1 MSRCNPLFRLFG
13 VTALAF
19 AFVFQPLAFAQ
30 QQSDDSTESED
41 SPDDRRD
48 SDIETIVVTAQKREQ
63 ALTDVPLAVTVLNAA
78 TIDRTFASSIEGIQ
92 QLVPS
97 LNYRKGNTTRNSALT
112 VRGIGTI
119 SFSTAAEPSVA
130 SVIDG
135 VVLGRSGQAFSQLY
149 DIEQIEVLRGPQGT
163 LFGKN
168 ASAGVVNIT
177 TRRPSRE
184 YGGMFE
190 TTAFHDDEYRAR
202 FRYEG
207 AIGERAAASITGLYS
222 KFDGN
227 LFNVHTNQEV
237 NGSETAG
244 FRLMIDAEASPDTNI
259 LAIFEYLDSDD
270 DCCADIEGLPSGR
283 NPASPAAPDSNGIV
297 DGRADLDLDQRL
309 VDHDLVTRTKDQNT
323 GISVQVDHNMSDY
336 ALTSITAWREW
347 ENTEIREGDF
357 TSIGGTIPQP
367 VFGVP
372 FQLHDLGP
380 QEWQQF
386 SQELRIAS
394 PSGQRFQWLLGAFY
408 WDQESERSFTR
419 DASCQNNAGQ
429 LNADIAFHLQNVVG
443 IDNPSQGDVDAFI
456 AQQGITCNSNDIV
469 SATAFF
475 NTDIES
481 LAFFGD
487 GTFDITDRVNL
498 IFGARWTYDD
508 VSFNHNR
515 FNNDEFG
522 RTGVGVRSARDETD
536 FSGNTDN
543 TDVSGRAG
551 LQFNI
556 LDSSMVYGTWSRG
569 YKGPA
574 FNTFFNMSANDLLPI
589 SEETSDSYEIGFKYS
604 GDRLIFNAAIFLT
617 EIEDFQANNLDNST
631 GVNIT
636 RLTNAGDVET
646 SGIEFDFIYRP
657 IDNWT
662 LSGGL
667 ALIDAEIDKFKCPRG
682 TPENQCTARSGLD
695 VPYSPDIKYTI
706 NSSYV
711 QRLGTVDSTWNIG
724 YSFTDDVVGN
734 LPSNNGTVNP
744 ASRLPDYGLLD
755 ASVTFAFDDGRY
767 ELSLFGRNL
776 TDESFFT
783 AFSGDNFRFQVPR
796 EADRR
801 FGAQVRV
808 HF

>member
-1 MSRCNPLFRLFG
+1 MLEQWTNLRGAAWGLAA
-13 VTALAF
+13 ALIIAP
-19 AFVFQPLAFAQ
+19 VLAAAQ
-30 QQSDDSTESED
+30 DETDDDESNDDGDQSV
-41 SPDDRRD
+41 
-48 SDIETIVVTAQKREQ
+48 ETIVVTAQKREQ
-63 ALTDVPLAVTVLNAA
+63 SLIDVPVAVTVLSADQIN
-78 TIDRTFASSIEGIQ
+78 RTFAPNIEGIQ

-119 SFSTAAEPSVA
+119 SFSTAAEPSV
-130 SVIDG
+130 STVVDG

-149 DIEQIEVLRGPQGT
+149 DLQQIEVLRGPQGT

-168 ASAGVVNIT
+168 ASAGVLNIT

-184 YGGMFE
+184 YGGMIEGTVFD
-190 TTAFHDDEYRAR
+190 DDEYRTR

-207 AIGERAAASITGLYS
+207 AIGEHVAASITGLYS
-222 KFDGN
+222 QFDGN

-244 FRLMIDAEASPDTNI
+244 FRLMVDAEATPDTNI
-259 LAIFEYLDSDD
+259 LAIFEFLDSDD

-283 NPASPAAPDSNGIV
+283 NPDSPAAPDSRGIV
-297 DGRADLDLDQRL
+297 NGRADLDLDQRL
-309 VDHDLVTRTKDQNT
+309 VDHDLVTKTKDENT
-323 GISVQVDHNMSDY
+323 AFSVQVDHQLGDY
-336 ALTSITAWREW
+336 GLTSITAWRDW

-357 TSIGGTIPQP
+357 TSIGGTAAVP

-386 SQELRIAS
+386 SQEFRIAS
-394 PSGQRFQWLLGAFY
+394 PAGQRFEWILGAFY

-429 LNADIAFHLQNVVG
+429 LNADIAFHLENVVG
-443 IDNPSQGDVDAFI
+443 LQNPTQDDIDTFI
-456 AQQGITCNSNDIV
+456 AQEGITCNANDIV

-475 NTDIES
+475 NTDLES

-487 GTFDITDRVNL
+487 GSFDLTDRFSL

-515 FNNDEFG
+515 FNNDQFG
-522 RTGVGVRSARDETD
+522 RTGVGVRPARLETD
-536 FSGNTDN
+536 FRGSTDE
-543 TDVSGRAG
+543 TAFSGRAG
-551 LQFNI
+551 LQYYIN
-556 LDSSMVYGTWSRG
+556 DETMVYGTFSRG

-574 FNTFFNMSANDLLPI
+574 FNTFFNMSETDTLPI
-589 SEETSDSYEIGFKYS
+589 SEETSDAFELGLKFSN
-604 GDRLIFNAAIFLT
+604 DWLVVNAAVFLT

-646 SGIEFDFIYRP
+646 SGFEIDFIARP

-662 LSGGL
+662 ISGGF
-667 ALIDAEIDKFKCPRG
+667 AAIDAEIDEFNCPIG
-682 TPENQCTARSGLD
+682 TPEGQCTARSGLD

-706 NSSYV
+706 NSNYV
-711 QRLGTVDSTWNIG
+711 LPFRNVDVIWDIG
-724 YSFTDDVVGN
+724 YSFTDDVVGD
-734 LPSNNGTVNP
+734 LPSNSGVVNP
-744 ASRLPDYGLLD
+744 AARLPDYDLLD
-755 ASVTFAFDDGRY
+755 SSVTFSFLQDQYA
-767 ELSLFGRNL
+767 LTLFAKNI

-801 FGAQVRV
+801 FGAQLRV
-808 HF
+808 NF

>member
-1 MSRCNPLFRLFG
+1 MFRLFC
-13 VTALAF
+13 VITLAF
-19 AFVFQPLAFAQ
+19 AFLFQPLAAQ
-30 QQSDDSTESED
+30 QQSDDSAESED

-48 SDIETIVVTAQKREQ
+48 SDIERIVVTAQKREQ
-63 ALTDVPLAVTVLNAA
+63 ALTDVPIAVTVLTSEA
-78 TIDRTFASSIEGIQ
+78 IDKTFASNIEGIQ

-130 SVIDG
+130 SVVDG

-149 DIEQIEVLRGPQGT
+149 DIAQIEVLRGPQGT

-190 TTAFHDDEYRAR
+190 ATAFDDDEYRAR

-207 AIGERAAASITGLYS
+207 AIGENVAASITGLYS
-222 KFDGN
+222 RFDGN
-227 LFNVHTNQEV
+227 LFNVHTNQQV

-244 FRLMIDAEASPDTNI
+244 FRLMIDAEASQDTSI
-259 LAIFEYLDSDD
+259 LAIFEFLDSND

-283 NPASPAAPDSNGIV
+283 NPASPAAPDSAGIV
-297 DGRADLDLDQRL
+297 DGRADLDLNQRL
-309 VDHDLVTRTKDQNT
+309 VDHDLVTRTKDQN
-323 GISVQVDHNMSDY
+323 IAMSIQVDHDISDY
-336 ALTSITAWREW
+336 TLTSITAWREW

-357 TSIGGTIPQP
+357 TSIGGTLPQP
-367 VFGVP
+367 VFDVP

-380 QEWQQF
+380 QEWEQF
-386 SQELRIAS
+386 SQEVRIAS

-419 DASCQNNAGQ
+419 EASCQNNAGQ

-443 IDNPSQGDVDAFI
+443 IADPTQGDVDAFI

-475 NTDIES
+475 NTNLES

-487 GTFDITDRVNL
+487 GSFGLNDHVSL

-522 RTGVGVRSARDETD
+522 RTGVGVRSARDETN
-536 FSGNTDN
+536 FSGSTDN
-543 TDVSGRAG
+543 TDFSGRAG

-556 LDSSMVYGTWSRG
+556 LESSMAYATWSRG

-574 FNTFFNMSANDLLPI
+574 FNTFFNMSSNDLLPI
-589 SEETSDSYEIGFKYS
+589 SEETSNSYEIGFKYS
-604 GDRLIFNAAIFLT
+604 GDRLVFNAAVFFT
-617 EIEDFQANNLDNST
+617 EIDDFQANNLDDST

-646 SGIEFDFIYRP
+646 KGIEFDFIYRP
-657 IDNWT
+657 LDNWT
-662 LSGGL
+662 LSGGF
-667 ALIDAEIDKFKCPRG
+667 AYISAEIDEFKCPLG
-682 TPENQCTARSGLD
+682 TPDSECTARSGLD
-695 VPYSPDIKYTI
+695 VPYAPDIKYTI
-706 NSSYV
+706 NSSYLI
-711 QRLGTVDSTWNIG
+711 QLGSVDATWNIG
-724 YSFTDDVVGN
+724 YSFTDDVVGD
-734 LPSNNGTVNP
+734 LPSNAGVVNP
-744 ASRLPDYGLLD
+744 AARLPDYSVLD
-755 ASVTFAFDDGRY
+755 TSITFAFDDGRY

-776 TDESFFT
+776 TDDSFFT

-801 FGAQVRV
+801 VGAQLRI

>member
-1 MSRCNPLFRLFG
+1 MVQEHPIAQLSGAIAL
-13 VTALAF
+13 ALAF
-19 AFVFQPLAFAQ
+19 TASVPALAQTSNDQDADEQ
-30 QQSDDSTESED
+30 QNN
-41 SPDDRRD
+41 RRLD
-48 SDIETIVVTAQKREQ
+48 TIQVTAQKREQ
-63 ALTDVPLAVTVLNAA
+63 SLIDVPLAVTVVDSEA
-78 TIDRTFASSIEGIQ
+78 IDRTFASNIEGIQ

-130 SVIDG
+130 SVVDG

-149 DIEQIEVLRGPQGT
+149 DIQQIEVLRGPQGT

-168 ASAGVVNIT
+168 ASAGVINIT

-190 TTAFHDDEYRAR
+190 GTAFHDDEYRAR

-207 AIGERAAASITGLYS
+207 AIGDNVAASITGLYS

-244 FRLMIDAEASPDTNI
+244 FRLMVDAEVSPDTNI
-259 LAIFEYLDSDD
+259 LTIFEYLDSDD

-283 NPASPAAPDSNGIV
+283 NPASPAAPNSSGIV

-309 VDHDLVTRTKDQNT
+309 VDHDLVTRTKDTNT
-323 GISVQVDHNMSDY
+323 AFSVQVDHNLSDY
-336 ALTSITAWREW
+336 TLTSITAWREW

-357 TSIGGTIPQP
+357 TSIGGGSPQP
-367 VFGVP
+367 VFDVP
-372 FQLHDLGP
+372 FLLHDLGP

-386 SQELRIAS
+386 SQEFRIAS
-394 PSGQRFQWLLGAFY
+394 PSGERFQWLLGAFY

-419 DASCQNNAGQ
+419 EASCQNNAGQ
-429 LNADIAFHLQNVVG
+429 LNADIAFHLQNVIG
-443 IDNPSQGDVDAFI
+443 ISDPSQGDIDAFI
-456 AQQGITCNSNDIV
+456 ANEGITCGSNDIV

-487 GTFDITDRVNL
+487 GSYALTDQLSL

-522 RTGVGVRSARDETD
+522 RTGVGVRPARLNTNFRGSTDETD
-536 FSGNTDN
+536 F
-543 TDVSGRAG
+543 SGRAG
-551 LQFNI
+551 LQFNF
-556 LDSSMVYGTWSRG
+556 LESSMVYATYSRG

-574 FNTFFNMSANDLLPI
+574 FNTFFNMGENDLLPI
-589 SEETSDSYEIGFKYS
+589 SSETSDAYELGFKYS
-604 GDRLIFNAAIFLT
+604 SERLIVNAAIFLT
-617 EIEDFQANNLDNST
+617 EISDFQANNLDNST

-636 RLTNAGDVET
+636 RLTNAGDVQT
-646 SGIEFDFIYRP
+646 SGLEVDFQWRP
-657 IDNWT
+657 IDSWT
-662 LSGGL
+662 LSGGV
-667 ALIDAEIDKFKCPRG
+667 AFIDAEIDKFKCPLD
-682 TPENQCTARSGLD
+682 TPPSQCTARSGLD
-695 VPYSPDIKYTI
+695 VPYSPDLKYSI
-706 NSSYV
+706 NSSYFR
-711 QRLGTVDSTWNIG
+711 QLGNVDVTWNLG
-724 YSFTDDVVGN
+724 YSYTDDVVGD
-734 LPSNNGTVNP
+734 LPSNSGAVNP
-744 ASRLPDYGLLD
+744 AARLPDYGLLD
-755 ASVTFAFDDGRY
+755 TSVSFAFAGGQY
-767 ELSLFGRNL
+767 ELAFFGRNL

-801 FGAQVRV
+801 YGAQVRV

>member
-1 MSRCNPLFRLFG
+1 MTHKNLFFRLFSI
-13 VTALAF
+13 TALAI
-19 AFVFQPLAFAQ
+19 AFSVQIPALAQ
-30 QQSDDSTESED
+30 QETDESSDESSDDEN
-41 SPDDRRD
+41 DRPMD
-48 SDIETIVVTAQKREQ
+48 KIVVTAQKREQ
-63 ALTDVPLAVTVLNAA
+63 SLVDVPLAVTVLDAEA
-78 TIDRTFASSIEGIQ
+78 IDRTFSSNIEGIQ

-112 VRGIGTI
+112 IRGIGTI
-119 SFSTAAEPSVA
+119 SFSTAAEPSV
-130 SVIDG
+130 STVVDG

-149 DIEQIEVLRGPQGT
+149 DIQQIEVLRGPQGT

-168 ASAGVVNIT
+168 ASAGVLNIT

-190 TTAFHDDEYRAR
+190 GTAFHDDEYRAR

-207 AIGERAAASITGLYS
+207 AIGDRVAASITGLYS

-244 FRLMIDAEASPDTNI
+244 FRLMVDAEAGPDTNV
-259 LAIFEYLDSDD
+259 LSIFEFLDSDD

-283 NPASPAAPDSNGIV
+283 NPNSPAAPDSLGIV

-323 GISVQVDHNMSDY
+323 GFSVQVDHGISDY
-336 ALTSITAWREW
+336 MLTSITAWRNW

-357 TSIGGTIPQP
+357 TSIGGTSVQP

-394 PSGQRFQWLLGAFY
+394 PSGQRFEWLLGAFY

-429 LNADIAFHLQNVVG
+429 LNADIAFHLENAVG
-443 IDNPSQGDVDAFI
+443 IDNPTQSDIDGFI
-456 AQQGITCNSNDIV
+456 AQEGITCNANDIV

-487 GTFDITDRVNL
+487 GSYELTDQLSL

-522 RTGVGVRSARDETD
+522 RTGVGVRSARDETN

-543 TDVSGRAG
+543 TDISGRAG

-556 LDSSMVYGTWSRG
+556 LDSSMVYATWSRG

-574 FNTFFNMSANDLLPI
+574 FNTFFNMSQNDLLPI

-604 GDRLIFNAAIFLT
+604 SDRLILNTAIFLT
-617 EIEDFQANNLDNST
+617 EIQDFQANNLDNST

-636 RLTNAGDVET
+636 RLTNAGDVQT
-646 SGIEFDFIYRP
+646 SGIEFDFMWRP
-657 IDNWT
+657 IDDWT

-667 ALIDAEIDKFKCPRG
+667 ALIDAEIDKFNCPRG
-682 TPENQCTARSGLD
+682 TPESQCTARSGLD
-695 VPYSPDIKYTI
+695 VPYSPDLKYSI
-706 NSSYV
+706 NSNYFR
-711 QRLGTVDSTWNIG
+711 QMGNVDVTWNLG

-734 LPSNNGTVNP
+734 LPSNSGAVNP
-744 ASRLPDYGLLD
+744 AARLPDYGLLNT
-755 ASVTFAFDDGRY
+755 SVTFGFSDGQY
-767 ELSLFGRNL
+767 ELALFGRNL